1 MSASAAARPM
11 VRPAERSVPRTP
23 VRPDQ
28 PRLRVVHGRTASGSP
43 VGVAI
48 ACLMLLVSGLMSLLM
63 VNISL
68 GHGSYE
74 LDRLKRESVRLDEQ
88 RAALSDNLAQR
99 AAPQD
104 LERAARRYGMVPAK
118 EVTFISLKDGTVV
131 GSDGK
136 VKADG
141 R

>member
-1 MSASAAARPM
+1 MSASAARSM
-11 VRPAERSVPRTP
+11 VRPAERSVPRAP
-23 VRPDQ
+23 VRPDE
-28 PRLRVVHGRTASGSP
+28 PRLRVVPGRTASGSP

-48 ACLMLLVSGLMSLLM
+48 TCLLLLVGGLMSLLM

-74 LDRLKRESVRLDEQ
+74 LDRLQRDSVRLAEQ
-88 RAALSDNLAQR
+88 RAALRDSLARR
-99 AAPQD
+99 AAPQE

-131 GSDGK
+131 GADGT
-136 VKADG
+136 VKAG
-141 R
+141 RR

>member
-1 MSASAAARPM
+1 M
-11 VRPAERSVPRTP
+11 VRPAERTLPRVP
-23 VRPDQ
+23 VRSDE
-28 PRLRVVHGRTASGSP
+28 PRLRVVPGRAASGSP

-48 ACLMLLVSGLMSLLM
+48 VCLMLLVGGLMSLLM

-74 LDRLKRESVRLDEQ
+74 LDRLQRDSVRLAEQ

-99 AAPQD
+99 AAPQE

-136 VKADG
+136 VKAG
-141 R
+141 RR